1 MRWYNLSNDSNQ
13 ASGVAF
19 IFKEVFDEYVYHPL
33 QRSRAT
39 SKRQNQKKKKSKQRK
54 RTDSDSATEESGSDY
69 EPNQDET
76 MASEEEEDPDQDFA
90 NAALE
95 IPLNTVIECLN
106 IFGSAG
112 SLGSSE
118 PSTKG
123 KKWKKG
129 DDDSDREGEDM
140 NSRGLGNYIGG
151 GSEKRTGMRLTYSGP
166 GAGLKLIMWVI
177 LYGAFLFSK
186 GKREADNTA
195 VQKTRRVQRQPAR
208 STPMIQNHS

>member
-1 MRWYNLSNDSNQ
+1 M
-13 ASGVAF
+13 
-19 IFKEVFDEYVYHPL
+19 
-33 QRSRAT
+33 AT
-39 SKRQNQKKKKSKQRK
+39 V
-54 RTDSDSATEESGSDY
+54 G
-69 EPNQDET
+69 
-76 MASEEEEDPDQDFA
+76 EEEEFQ

-129 DDDSDREGEDM
+129 DDDSDREGGGGEDM
-140 NSRGLGNYIGG
+140 NARGLGNYLGIGG

-166 GAGLKLIMWVI
+166 GAGLKLIMC
-177 LYGAFLFSK
+177 AHLFHI
-186 GKREADNTA
+186 GKVEKKLITPQRG
-195 VQKTRRVQRQPAR
+195 RRVGSNDNLRDR
-208 STPMIQNHS
+208 HL